1 MPVGAAAGTPQYSG
15 TFVPEVW
22 SANLLV
28 KFYDACVMA
37 AISNTDY
44 AGEIKDVGDQVNI
57 RTIPTI
63 TIRDYTKGQELV
75 IERPES
81 PNVTLLIDKAKY
93 FNFICDDID
102 KHQTDIALMDSWSTD
117 AGEQMKISI
126 ETGVFGD
133 IYADAHSSN
142 SGASAGRIS
151 GDIDLGSTGSP
162 LALTKSNVLDKIV
175 DCRVVLSEQN
185 VPANSR
191 WGIIPEWMAGMIMKS
206 DLKDASL
213 AGDGTSILRNGRLGM
228 IADIT
233 LYESNL
239 LTSTTDGAYTA
250 YHSLFGQKKALSF
263 AAQMTKMESLRTS
276 RTFGDL
282 VRGLNVYGYE
292 VLKKEA
298 LIDFYIRNA
307 TS

>member
-15 TFVPEVW
+15 VFVPEVW
-22 SANLLV
+22 SATLLV

-44 AGEIKDVGDQVNI
+44 TGEIKDVGDTVNI
-57 RTIPTI
+57 STVPTI
-63 TIRDYTKGQELV
+63 TIRDYTKNQDLV

-102 KHQTDIALMDSWSTD
+102 KYQTHLHLMDSWSTD
-117 AGEQMKISI
+117 AGQQMKITI
-126 ETGVFGD
+126 ETAIFAD
-133 IYADAHSSN
+133 IYADAHASN
-142 SGASAGRIS
+142 AGNSAGRIS
-151 GDIDLGSTGSP
+151 GDIALGTTGTAV
-162 LALTKSNVLDKIV
+162 ALTKANVLEKIV
-175 DCRVVLSEQN
+175 DCRTVLSEQN
-185 VPANSR
+185 APESDR

-213 AGDGTSILRNGRLGM
+213 TGDATSVMRNGRLGK

-239 LTSTTDGAYTA
+239 VYSVSDTYTC
-250 YHSLFGQKKALSF
+250 YHSLFGQKKALTF

-292 VLKKEA
+292 VLKTEA
-298 LIDFYIRNA
+298 LIDLYIRKG
-307 TS
+307 

>member
-1 MPVGAAAGTPQYSG
+1 MNIST
-15 TFVPEVW
+15 VP
-22 SANLLV
+22 S
-28 KFYDACVMA
+28 
-37 AISNTDY
+37 
-44 AGEIKDVGDQVNI
+44 
-57 RTIPTI
+57 I
-63 TIRDYTKGQELV
+63 TIRDYTKNQDLV

-102 KHQTDIALMDSWSTD
+102 KYQTHLPLMDSWSTD
-117 AGEQMKISI
+117 AGQQMKITI
-126 ETGVFGD
+126 ETAVFAD
-133 IYADAHSSN
+133 IYADAHTN
-142 SGASAGRIS
+142 NAGNSAGRIS
-151 GDIDLGSTGSP
+151 GDIALGTTGTAV
-162 LALTKSNVLDKIV
+162 ALTKANVLEKIV
-175 DCRVVLSEQN
+175 DCRTVLSEQN
-185 VPANSR
+185 APESDR

-213 AGDGTSILRNGRLGM
+213 TGDATSVMRNGRIGK

-239 LTSTTDGAYTA
+239 VYNVSDTYTC
-250 YHSLFGQKKALSF
+250 YHSLFGQKKALTF

-292 VLKKEA
+292 VLKTEA
-298 LIDFYIRNA
+298 LIDLYIRKG
-307 TS
+307 